1 MINGKLFSLFTM
13 LETLIETNIF
23 TIMYINVNVVF
34 HGDFEGDGQISSILR
49 ESSKLFSFLFRSI
62 AILKSAAW
70 L

>member
-1 MINGKLFSLFTM
+1 MINGKLLSLFTM
-13 LETLIETNIF
+13 LETLIESNIF

-49 ESSKLFSFLFRSI
+49 ESSKLFPFLFRST